1 MLNNNGI
8 GGISENQ
15 DAAAWADNGVPPAAE
30 NAAKFLNSEKSQAKE
45 RYAKV
50 YTIASGKGGTGKTT
64 ICANLG
70 MALSLL
76 GRRVLLID
84 GDTGL
89 KNLDVIMGLEEYCV
103 HDIVACAAGKVK
115 FASAAVQDPRVSS
128 LFIIAASQSLD
139 KSHLTPKQMG
149 FFCHEL
155 MKEFDYIL
163 IDAPAGIE
171 NGFACAIAPA
181 THALIVTVAEH
192 ASLRNAD
199 RIAGLMEANGI
210 LPKNISII
218 INKIE
223 AHLIADSLALD
234 PDEMQKSIALPVM
247 AQIPFDY
254 DIIASNFKKRPVV
267 LNGRS
272 LAAKIFVNIART
284 IDGEKVEPVV
294 VKKYGLLDRILN
306 IFSR

>member
-1 MLNNNGI
+1 MANDINANHT
-8 GGISENQ
+8 
-15 DAAAWADNGVPPAAE
+15 AATAARDQSADKAA
-30 NAAKFLNSEKSQAKE
+30 AKE

-50 YTIASGKGGTGKTT
+50 YTIVSGKGGAGKTT
-64 ICANLG
+64 VCSNLG

-76 GRRVLLID
+76 GKKVLLID
-84 GDTGL
+84 SDIGL
-89 KNLDVIMGLEEYCV
+89 KNLDVVMGLEEYV
-103 HDIVACAAGKVK
+103 THDIAGCVAGKVK
-115 FASAAVQDPRVSS
+115 FSSAAVQDPRVSS
-128 LFIIAASQSLD
+128 LFVIAASQSLD
-139 KSHLTPKQMG
+139 KSQLTPKQMG
-149 FFCHEL
+149 LFCHEL
-155 MKEFDYIL
+155 MKDFDYIL

-181 THALIVTVAEH
+181 THALIVVTPEH

-210 LPKNISII
+210 LPKNISVI

-223 AHLIADSLALD
+223 AHLIADSIALD
-234 PDEMQKSIALPVM
+234 PDEMQKTLALPIT

-272 LAAKIFVNIART
+272 LAAKIFVNIARM
-284 IDGEKVEPVV
+284 IDGEKVEPIV
-294 VKKYGLLDRILN
+294 VKKLSVFDRLFN
-306 IFSR
+306 VFSR

>member
-1 MLNNNGI
+1 LRRRPLKDVLYLLNDNHGVNGQP
-8 GGISENQ
+8 EE
-15 DAAAWADNGVPPAAE
+15 A
-30 NAAKFLNSEKSQAKE
+30 AAKFAAAGKDAVKE

-50 YTIASGKGGTGKTT
+50 YTIASGKGGVGKTT

-76 GRRVLLID
+76 GKKALLID
-84 GDTGL
+84 GDIGL
-89 KNLDVIMGLEEYCV
+89 KNLDVIMGLEEYFV
-103 HDIVACAAGKVK
+103 YDIAACAAGKVK
-115 FASAAVQDPRVSS
+115 FASAAIQDPRVSS
-128 LFIIAASQSLD
+128 LFVIAASQSLD
-139 KSHLTPKQMG
+139 KSQLSPKQMG
-149 FFCHEL
+149 LFCHEL
-155 MKEFDYIL
+155 MRDFDYIL

-181 THALIVTVAEH
+181 THALLVVTPEH
-192 ASLRNAD
+192 ASVRNAD

-210 LPKNISII
+210 LPKNISVI

-223 AHLIADSLALD
+223 SHLIADSIAVD
-234 PDEMQKSIALPVM
+234 PDEIQKTLSLPVI

-254 DIIASNFKKRPVV
+254 DVIASNFKKRPVV

-294 VKKYGLLDRILN
+294 VKKMGIFDRFFN
-306 IFSR
+306 VFSR

>member
-1 MLNNNGI
+1 MVTNEVTEPVNNGAAPKD
-8 GGISENQ
+8 GASKISQ
-15 DAAAWADNGVPPAAE
+15 QLDKGAPKD
-30 NAAKFLNSEKSQAKE
+30 

-50 YTIASGKGGTGKTT
+50 YTIASGKGGVGKTT

-76 GRRVLLID
+76 GRKVLLID
-84 GDTGL
+84 GDIGL
-89 KNLDVIMGLEEYCV
+89 KNLDVIMGLEEYCT
-103 HDIVACAAGKVK
+103 HDIVDCASGKAK
-115 FASAAVQDPRVSS
+115 FSAAAIQDPRVSS
-128 LFIIAASQSLD
+128 LFVIAASQSLD

-149 FFCHEL
+149 LFCHEL
-155 MKEFDYIL
+155 MKDFDYIL

-181 THALIVTVAEH
+181 THALIVTTPEH

-199 RIAGLMEANGI
+199 RIAGLMETNGI
-210 LPKNISII
+210 LAKNISVI

-223 AHLIADSLALD
+223 AHLIADSIALD
-234 PDEMQKSIALPVM
+234 PDDMQKTLALPVT

-254 DIIASNFKKRPVV
+254 DVTASNFKKRPVV

-284 IDGEKVEPVV
+284 IDGEKVEPIV
-294 VKKYGLLDRILN
+294 VKKMSFIDRLLN

>member
-1 MLNNNGI
+1 MVNKGDTI
-8 GGISENQ
+8 ESTFQAEK
-15 DAAAWADNGVPPAAE
+15 AAAPQ
-30 NAAKFLNSEKSQAKE
+30 SERTAPRE

-50 YTIASGKGGTGKTT
+50 YAIASGKGGVGKTT

-76 GRRVLLID
+76 GRKVLLID
-84 GDTGL
+84 GDIGL
-89 KNLDVIMGLEEYCV
+89 KNLDVIMGLEEYAAN
-103 HDIVACAAGKVK
+103 DIADCASGRAK
-115 FASAAVQDPRVSS
+115 FSAAAIQDPRVSS
-128 LFIIAASQSLD
+128 LFLIAASQTLD
-139 KSHLTPKQMG
+139 QSHLTPKQMG
-149 FFCHEL
+149 LFCHEL
-155 MKEFDYIL
+155 MKDFDYIL

-181 THALIVTVAEH
+181 THSLIVTTPEH
-192 ASLRNAD
+192 TSVRNAD

-210 LPKNISII
+210 LPKNISVI

-223 AHLIADSLALD
+223 AHLISDGIALD
-234 PDEMQKSIALPVM
+234 PDDIQKTLSLPVV

-272 LAAKIFVNIART
+272 LAAKFFINIART
-284 IDGEKVEPVV
+284 IDGEKVEPIV
-294 VKKYGLLDRILN
+294 VKKLSLMDRLFN
-306 IFSR
+306 VFSR